1 MVRKMAEI
9 ENFNVNVLKK
19 LKISWFMCT
28 KYINFNV
35 VKGEA
40 CKVQGARCK
49 VKGYGVMGKVDCFI

>member
-1 MVRKMAEI
+1 MAEI

-28 KYINFNV
+28 KYIIFNV
-35 VKGEA
+35 VKWEA

-49 VKGYGVMGKVDCFI
+49 VQGEGLWGYG